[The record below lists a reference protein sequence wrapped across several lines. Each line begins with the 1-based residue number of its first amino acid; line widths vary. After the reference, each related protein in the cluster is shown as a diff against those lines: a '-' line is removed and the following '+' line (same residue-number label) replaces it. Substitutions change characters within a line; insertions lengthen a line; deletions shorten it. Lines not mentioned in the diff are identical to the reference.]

1 MKIATSVLI
10 GATVLC
16 ASTAFAQQNLAQ
28 QNPAQQNP
36 AQENLTGLL
45 TMIDRVDHN
54 VAIQRTQDGTVGT
67 SVSATDVLKV
77 PSNMSLDNVHVGDK
91 VTYSATGTGGSKA
104 ITKLEKQ

>member
-10 GATVLC
+10 GATVLS
-16 ASTAFAQQNLAQ
+16 ASTAFAQEKL
-28 QNPAQQNP
+28 

-54 VAIQRTQDGTVGT
+54 VAIQRTQNGTVGT
-67 SVSATDVLKV
+67 SGSTTDVLKV
-77 PSNMSLDNVHVGDK
+77 PSDVSLDNVHVGDK
-91 VTYSATGTGGSKA
+91 VTYSATGAGGSKA

>member
-10 GATVLC
+10 GATVLS
-16 ASTAFAQQNLAQ
+16 ASTAF
-28 QNPAQQNP
+28 

-54 VAIQRTQDGTVGT
+54 VAIQRTQNGTVGT
-67 SVSATDVLKV
+67 SGSATDVLKV

-91 VTYSATGTGGSKA
+91 VTYSATGAAGSKT